1 MNISDW
7 IALAGVIVGIIG
19 IIVGYIGGR
28 ELREAN
34 NIKIKI
40 RDVEAKIEKIE
51 ISNSQIAKT
60 INNNGLGIADTEF
73 IANRIVK
80 EKTKNKPDFISSD
93 ESPENIELGD
103 IWISGK

>member
-19 IIVGYIGGR
+19 IIVGYIGGK

-40 RDVEAKIEKIE
+40 RDVEAKY
-51 ISNSQIAKT
+51 
-60 INNNGLGIADTEF
+60 
-73 IANRIVK
+73 R
-80 EKTKNKPDFISSD
+80 KN
-93 ESPENIELGD
+93 
-103 IWISGK
+103 